1 MPYCSQTVLA
11 VKYRRNP
18 STKSIKPI
26 LFPILWVLTC
36 WVGTTEGDNPV
47 IIDVRTLDE
56 WNSGH
61 LASAQHL
68 ELQLVAG
75 SIEQLVPNKD
85 QQLFLYCRS
94 GNRSGQAKT
103 LVEAMG
109 YSNVINAG
117 GVGDASALLNEAI
130 VR

>member
-1 MPYCSQTVLA
+1 M
-11 VKYRRNP
+11 
-18 STKSIKPI
+18 KPI
-26 LFPILWVLTC
+26 LLTILCALSC
-36 WVGTTEGDNPV
+36 WLGAAEGDNPL
-47 IIDVRTLDE
+47 IIDVRTTEE

-75 SIEQLVPNKD
+75 GIEQLAPDKD
-85 QQLFLYCRS
+85 QQLYLYCRS

-109 YSNVINAG
+109 YTNVINAG
-117 GVGDASALLNEAI
+117 GVADASALLKEL
-130 VR
+130 VVK

>member
-1 MPYCSQTVLA
+1 M
-11 VKYRRNP
+11 
-18 STKSIKPI
+18 
-26 LFPILWVLTC
+26 
-36 WVGTTEGDNPV
+36 
-47 IIDVRTLDE
+47 IIDVRTLEE

-75 SIEQLVPNKD
+75 SIEQLAPDKD
-85 QQLFLYCRS
+85 QQLSLYCRS

-103 LVEAMG
+103 LIEAMG
-109 YSNVINAG
+109 YTNVTNAG
-117 GVGDASALLNEAI
+117 GVGDASVLLNEAI

>member
-1 MPYCSQTVLA
+1 M
-11 VKYRRNP
+11 
-18 STKSIKPI
+18 
-26 LFPILWVLTC
+26 
-36 WVGTTEGDNPV
+36 
-47 IIDVRTLDE
+47 IIDVRTTEE

-75 SIEQLVPNKD
+75 GIEQLAPDKD
-85 QQLFLYCRS
+85 QQLYLYCRS

-109 YSNVINAG
+109 YTNVINAG
-117 GVGDASALLNEAI
+117 GVADASALLNEL
-130 VR
+130 VVK

>member
-1 MPYCSQTVLA
+1 M
-11 VKYRRNP
+11 
-18 STKSIKPI
+18 
-26 LFPILWVLTC
+26 
-36 WVGTTEGDNPV
+36 
-47 IIDVRTLDE
+47 IIDVRTIEE

-75 SIEQLVPNKD
+75 GIEQLVPDKS
-85 QQLFLYCRS
+85 QQLYLYCRS

-109 YSNVINAG
+109 YTNVVNAG
-117 GVGDASALLNEAI
+117 QVENSQVQMNQAKKVSTSVALPRLLKKL
-130 VR
+130 

>member
-1 MPYCSQTVLA
+1 M
-11 VKYRRNP
+11 
-18 STKSIKPI
+18 
-26 LFPILWVLTC
+26 
-36 WVGTTEGDNPV
+36 
-47 IIDVRTLDE
+47 IIDVRTQDE

-75 SIEQLVPNKD
+75 AIEQLVPDKE
-85 QQLFLYCRS
+85 QQLYLYCRS

-109 YSNVINAG
+109 YSNVVNAG
-117 GVGDASALLNEAI
+117 GVGDASTLLNEAI

>member
-1 MPYCSQTVLA
+1 M
-11 VKYRRNP
+11 K
-18 STKSIKPI
+18 I
-26 LFPILWVLTC
+26 LLLTILCALTLSASA
-36 WVGTTEGDNPV
+36 TPGDKHM
-47 IIDVRTLDE
+47 IIDVRTIEE

-75 SIEQLVPNKD
+75 GIEQLVPDKS
-85 QQLFLYCRS
+85 QQLYLYCRS

-109 YSNVINAG
+109 YTNVVNAG
-117 GVGDASALLNEAI
+117 GVADAGALLNEAI
-130 VR
+130 VK

>member
-1 MPYCSQTVLA
+1 MKILLLA
-11 VKYRRNP
+11 
-18 STKSIKPI
+18 I
-26 LFPILWVLTC
+26 LCALTLLASA
-36 WVGTTEGDNPV
+36 TPGDKQM
-47 IIDVRTLDE
+47 IIDVRTIEE

-75 SIEQLVPNKD
+75 GIEQLVPDKS
-85 QQLFLYCRS
+85 QQLYLYCRS

-109 YSNVINAG
+109 YTNVVNAG
-117 GVGDASALLNEAI
+117 GVADAGALLNEAI
-130 VR
+130 VK

>member
-1 MPYCSQTVLA
+1 MKILLLA
-11 VKYRRNP
+11 
-18 STKSIKPI
+18 I
-26 LFPILWVLTC
+26 LCALTLLASA
-36 WVGTTEGDNPV
+36 TPGDKQM
-47 IIDVRTLDE
+47 IIDVRTIEE

-75 SIEQLVPNKD
+75 GIEQLVPDKS
-85 QQLFLYCRS
+85 QQLYLYCRS

-109 YSNVINAG
+109 YTNVVNAG
-117 GVGDASALLNEAI
+117 GVADAGALLDEAI
-130 VR
+130 VK

>member
-1 MPYCSQTVLA
+1 M
-11 VKYRRNP
+11 
-18 STKSIKPI
+18 
-26 LFPILWVLTC
+26 
-36 WVGTTEGDNPV
+36 
-47 IIDVRTLDE
+47 IIDVRTIEE

-75 SIEQLVPNKD
+75 GIEQLVPDKS
-85 QQLFLYCRS
+85 QALYLYCRS

-109 YSNVINAG
+109 YTNVINAG
-117 GVGDASALLNEAI
+117 GVADAGALLNELI
-130 VR
+130 IK

>member
-1 MPYCSQTVLA
+1 M
-11 VKYRRNP
+11 
-18 STKSIKPI
+18 
-26 LFPILWVLTC
+26 
-36 WVGTTEGDNPV
+36 
-47 IIDVRTLDE
+47 IIDVRTLEE

-68 ELQLVAG
+68 ELQLVVGA
-75 SIEQLVPNKD
+75 IEQLAPNKE

-109 YSNVINAG
+109 YTQVVNAG
-117 GVGDASALLNEAI
+117 SVGDASVLLSEAI

>member
-1 MPYCSQTVLA
+1 M
-11 VKYRRNP
+11 
-18 STKSIKPI
+18 KPF
-26 LFPILWVLTC
+26 LLTLIC
-36 WVGTTEGDNPV
+36 ALSFWAGATQGDNPM
-47 IIDVRTLDE
+47 IIDVRTIEE

-68 ELQLVAG
+68 ELQLVAAG
-75 SIEQLVPNKD
+75 IEQLVPDKG
-85 QQLFLYCRS
+85 QQLYLYCRS

-109 YSNVINAG
+109 YTNVINAG
-117 GVGDASALLNEAI
+117 GVTDAGALLNEAI

>member
-1 MPYCSQTVLA
+1 M
-11 VKYRRNP
+11 
-18 STKSIKPI
+18 
-26 LFPILWVLTC
+26 
-36 WVGTTEGDNPV
+36 
-47 IIDVRTLDE
+47 IIDVRTIEE

-75 SIEQLVPNKD
+75 GIEQLVPDKN
-85 QQLFLYCRS
+85 QALYLYCRS

-109 YSNVINAG
+109 YTNVINAG
-117 GVGDASALLNEAI
+117 GVADAGALLNELI
-130 VR
+130 IK

>member
-1 MPYCSQTVLA
+1 M
-11 VKYRRNP
+11 
-18 STKSIKPI
+18 
-26 LFPILWVLTC
+26 
-36 WVGTTEGDNPV
+36 

>member
-1 MPYCSQTVLA
+1 M
-11 VKYRRNP
+11 
-18 STKSIKPI
+18 
-26 LFPILWVLTC
+26 
-36 WVGTTEGDNPV
+36 
-47 IIDVRTLDE
+47 IIDVRTIEE

-75 SIEQLVPNKD
+75 GSEQLVPDKS
-85 QQLFLYCRS
+85 QQLYLYCRS

-109 YSNVINAG
+109 YTNVVNAG
-117 GVGDASALLNEAI
+117 GVADAGALLNEAI
-130 VR
+130 VK

>member
-1 MPYCSQTVLA
+1 VTLPDQYSSAASTTVNSVTPLLL
-11 VKYRRNP
+11 
-18 STKSIKPI
+18 II
-26 LFPILWVLTC
+26 LCALTC
-36 WVGTTEGDNPV
+36 WLGASEGDNPV

-75 SIEQLVPNKD
+75 AIEQLLPNKD
-85 QQLFLYCRS
+85 QQLYLYCRS

-117 GVGDASALLNEAI
+117 GVGDASALLNEKI